1 MGKSNKGGQFERDI
15 ARTLSL
21 WWTNGERDN
30 VFWRSSMSG
39 GRATVRARKGQNT
52 NYLAGDLTATDPIGA
67 PLIEST
73 VVELKR
79 GYKRWCILDLVD
91 SKKPSSSVLASF
103 LDQVEE
109 ELKQAKV
116 KSFLL
121 ICKRDGREPIVLFP
135 YNISSVHS
143 TIHFCYKGEHI
154 MVTTLSEFLK
164 CKPEVYLMSATLN
177 NKEST

>member
-1 MGKSNKGGQFERDI
+1 MSKSNKGGQFERDI

-73 VVELKR
+73 VIELKR

-121 ICKRDGREPIVLFP
+121 ICKRDGRDAIVIVPIGILTTDAMIRF
-135 YNISSVHS
+135 I
-143 TIHFCYKGEHI
+143 YKGQLYE
-154 MVTTLSEFLK
+154 VATLSEFLK
-164 CKPEVYLMSATLN
+164 LDPQVYLDIAKGN
-177 NKEST
+177 NKESV

>member
-1 MGKSNKGGQFERDI
+1 MSKSNKGGQFERDI

-73 VVELKR
+73 VIELKR
-79 GYKRWCILDLVD
+79 GYARWCILDLVD
-91 SKKPSSSVLASF
+91 SKKPSSSVLAGF

-121 ICKRDGREPIVLFP
+121 ICKRDGREAIVIFPIGILAIPAMMEF
-135 YNISSVHS
+135 
-143 TIHFCYKGEHI
+143 TYKGRICE
-154 MVTTLSEFLK
+154 VTTLTELLK
-164 CKPEVYLMSATLN
+164 CKPEVYLESAISN
-177 NKEST
+177 NTEHV